1 MSSLTASARK
11 VLIIRFSSMGDVVLT
26 SPVVRSLKQARPEV
40 QIHFLT
46 KVAYA
51 PLVEHS
57 PYVDRVH
64 CLGDHFSELLTQLKA
79 EQFDYIIDLHR
90 NLRSLRIKLAL
101 KKPSVAFDKQNLRK
115 WWMVRSKK
123 TQPEIGHIVDRYAD
137 TLKGF
142 DLSLDDKGLELF
154 LPPELD
160 GFGEQIVSENQL
172 NRPLAVVLGAT
183 HATKRWL
190 PKHFVA
196 ALNELGRDVVLL
208 GGKDMK
214 TEAQFIS
221 EHLHVRHLNGVG
233 EYSMLES
240 AALLKACPNVL
251 THDTG
256 LMHIAAAFKIP
267 SVVLWGNTVP
277 AFGMYPFRSPH
288 KNLEASRPRHT
299 TRKAWRC
306 APDL

>member
-101 KKPSVAFDKQNLRK
+101 KKPSVAFDKQPSTAGNPIL
-115 WWMVRSKK
+115 
-123 TQPEIGHIVDRYAD
+123 GDR
-137 TLKGF
+137 
-142 DLSLDDKGLELF
+142 LS
-154 LPPELD
+154 
-160 GFGEQIVSENQL
+160 
-172 NRPLAVVLGAT
+172 
-183 HATKRWL
+183 H
-190 PKHFVA
+190 
-196 ALNELGRDVVLL
+196 
-208 GGKDMK
+208 
-214 TEAQFIS
+214 
-221 EHLHVRHLNGVG
+221 
-233 EYSMLES
+233 LES
-240 AALLKACPNVL
+240 NKRLFC
-251 THDTG
+251 
-256 LMHIAAAFKIP
+256 
-267 SVVLWGNTVP
+267 
-277 AFGMYPFRSPH
+277 
-288 KNLEASRPRHT
+288 
-299 TRKAWRC
+299 
-306 APDL
+306 